1 MDHCTTVVGLDVH
14 KDSIVAAVLP
24 STANRPTETIQI
36 ENQPKAVEK
45 LIRRLTQKGPAE
57 FVYEAGP
64 CGYAMQRH
72 LTQMGHHCVVIA
84 PGLIPVRP
92 GDRVKTDR
100 RDAEKLAKLYRA
112 GELTPIHI
120 PTQRWEGARDLVRSR
135 EDALVDW
142 LRARNRLGKFLLRQG
157 RVFRETRT
165 WGVKHREWLVSQR
178 FDWPEHQQAF
188 DAHRRSFDESET
200 RLKALN
206 EQLQELAQKDPYRLP
221 VQYLRALKGVNTL
234 GALTLV
240 VETQEFRRFLTAPAF
255 MSYSGLVCSEHSSAG
270 RIRRGSITKVGNA
283 HVRRV
288 LVEAAWCCRH
298 GQGVSVDLAARRAAC
313 PVEVVQI
320 ARKAQS
326 RLCRKFLRM
335 LSRNKK
341 ATTTVVAVARELAG
355 FVWAI
360 GQHFPAVA
368 AV

>member
-1 MDHCTTVVGLDVH
+1 MNDCITVVGLDVH

-24 STANRPTETIQI
+24 PAAHRPTETCQI
-36 ENQPKAVEK
+36 ENQPKSVEK
-45 LIRRLTQKGPAE
+45 LIRRLTQRGPAE

-64 CGYAMQRH
+64 CGYAVQRH
-72 LTQMGHHCVVIA
+72 LSELGQRCVVIA

-120 PTQRWEGARDLVRSR
+120 PSMRWEGARDLVRSR

-157 RVFRETRT
+157 RVFRETKT
-165 WGVKHREWLVSQR
+165 WGFKHREWLMGQR

-206 EQLQELAQKDPYRLP
+206 EQLQELSQQDPYRLP
-221 VQYLRALKGVNTL
+221 VRYLRALKGINIL
-234 GALTLV
+234 SALTLV
-240 VETQEFRRFLTAPAF
+240 VEVQEFRRFQKAPAF
-255 MSYSGLVCSEHSSAG
+255 MSYCGLVCSEHSSAG

-283 HVRRV
+283 HIRRV
-288 LVEAAWCCRH
+288 LVEASWCCRH
-298 GQGVSVDLAARRAAC
+298 GQGVSRDLAARRAAC

-326 RLCRKFLRM
+326 RLCRKFNRM
-335 LSRNKK
+335 LDRKK
-341 ATTTVVAVARELAG
+341 MATTTVVAVARELAG

-360 GQHFPAVA
+360 AQHFPEVA
-368 AV
+368 TV